1 VKGEDEKQKQLTRAY
16 ARTREAS
23 EKKFFIGKQ
32 MVR

>member
-1 VKGEDEKQKQLTRAY
+1 MEKNEKQLTRAY

-32 MVR
+32 MV